1 MSATV
6 GSQGA
11 SSTRAT
17 SAAQLS
23 PIVPQKV
30 LFAGLRAANN
40 ASDPEAMERELQLI
54 ALSVGTDPMTA
65 REAQALLPLLARSVE
80 IVKQEQVPASIGSR
94 VADIILGIITLGILP
109 ILNALKT
116 DYRDAALSLART
128 CQRLV
133 LPYQAWPSRLIER
146 PPVRAV
152 ANGSV
157 ELGQIGTDRP
167 PVSVTKDGFIT
178 LQRDHAAASS
188 RPQYLAIYEA
198 AQLVAEDRSI
208 LAELAPHIRAKLY
221 AHLKEA
227 QERGLSL
234 CANPVMSIS
243 AESTELRSGAATLL
257 LALAETAAA
266 NGETKQA
273 REMAAHYL
281 EQAALEP
288 MRGLRASMLLNLQSR
303 QKALQLLPQEVSS
316 LNRQLAE
323 TLPVAPPY
331 KEWFKNSSTLNIRH
345 YMHGEFFDLSP
356 YLSRGFRVTK
366 TEGAFT
372 HLEGTLK
379 DPQGKYTDI
388 AVKILVQKVEGYDT
402 DAQMLNE
409 INNPQYPMIFY
420 TGHSNLGGNI
430 SMAMRA
436 APQQQAGTK
445 FVFHGMCRGQQ
456 NTPEFFNRYPDTHFA
471 TTQDPMHQ
479 WGMNQ
484 VIGAMLDTVALRET
498 YEYARG
504 HAGSDGLPYLPNDP
518 RVYQY
523 RDDDRDGRPDGVT
536 DALFNVRPRA
546 KSVAQAAIDFAPSPA
561 PMPLAQVDALPM
573 TNAVSFA
580 RTLITYH
587 GEHDAESPLKM
598 AFGEQLVADGF
609 FTPSGSDTSFM
620 RIIPESIGMNTP
632 RYKIQINARY
642 AHLSEGALAMRV
654 LYEAN
659 KFFSQRQGRYGL
671 TDKARGLLLANEWIR
686 YMMDLGPGR
695 DHLFDAFAKSYGWP
709 VTNRELAQF
718 ENDYAVGAS
727 VQRFLT
733 VEKRKALASLPIQ

>member
-6 GSQGA
+6 GSQGL
-11 SSTRAT
+11 SKTGAT
-17 SAAQLS
+17 SAAKLS
-23 PIVPQKV
+23 PIVPPKV
-30 LFAGLRAANN
+30 QFAGLRAANN
-40 ASDPEAMERELQLI
+40 ARDLEAMERELQLI
-54 ALSVGTDPMTA
+54 ALNVGIDPMSA
-65 REAQALLPLLARSVE
+65 REAQTLLPLLEASVA
-80 IVKQEQVPASIGSR
+80 IVEEQQAPPSLGSR
-94 VADIILGIITLGILP
+94 IADIILGIITLGILP
-109 ILNALKT
+109 IINALKT

-128 CQRLV
+128 CQRRV
-133 LPYQAWPSRLIER
+133 LPYRAWPSRLVER
-146 PPVRAV
+146 PPLRAV

-157 ELGQIGTDRP
+157 VLGQIARDRP
-167 PVSVTKDGFIT
+167 PVSVTKDGLIT
-178 LQRDHAAASS
+178 LQLDHAAASA

-221 AHLKEA
+221 VHVKEA
-227 QERGLSL
+227 QALGLSM
-234 CANPVMSIS
+234 CADPTTSIS

-266 NGETKQA
+266 NGELKQA
-273 REMAAHYL
+273 REITSHYL
-281 EQAALEP
+281 DQVALEP

-303 QKALQLLPQEVSS
+303 QKALQLVPQEVSS
-316 LNRQLAE
+316 LKRQVAE

-331 KEWFKNSSTLNIRH
+331 EEWFKSSSTLNIRH

-356 YLSRGFRVTK
+356 YLHRGFTVTK
-366 TEGAFT
+366 TDGAFT

-379 DPQGKYTDI
+379 DPQGKHSDI

-409 INNPQYPMIFY
+409 INNPQFPMIFY

-471 TTQDPMHQ
+471 TTQDPMHL

-484 VIGAMLDTVALRET
+484 VIGAMLDTVARRET

-504 HAGSDGLPYLPNDP
+504 EAGSDGLPYLPNDP

-536 DALFNVRPRA
+536 DALFNVRHRVRPTVEGA
-546 KSVAQAAIDFAPSPA
+546 VDFAPSVEPV
-561 PMPLAQVDALPM
+561 PLAQIDALPM
-573 TNAVSFA
+573 TNAVAFA

-587 GEHDAESPLKM
+587 GEHDGTSPLKM
-598 AFGEQLVADGF
+598 AVGEQLVADGF
-609 FTPSGSDTSFM
+609 YTPDANDQTFM
-620 RIIPESIGMNTP
+620 RIVPESVGMSTP
-632 RYKIQINARY
+632 QYKIQINSRY
-642 AHLSEGALAMRV
+642 AHLSEGALAMRL

-659 KFFSQRQGRYGL
+659 RFFSQRQGRYNL
-671 TDKARGLLLANEWIR
+671 TDKARGLFLANEWVR
-686 YMMDLGPGR
+686 YMMDHDSGR
-695 DHLFDAFAKSYGWP
+695 DHLFDAFAKTYGWP
-709 VTNRELAQF
+709 VTNKEIALL
-718 ENDYAVGAS
+718 ENEYAVGSS
-727 VQRFLT
+727 VQTFLT
-733 VEKRKALASLPIQ
+733 VEKRQALANQPIR